1 MPKKLKWVDVKRR
14 EGLVGSDLEVDIL
27 QISVHRLHGCDQ
39 TQWFGTCHRLFI
51 DDKTLGFP
59 GSTLD
64 EAKDELLNLVRDA
77 IEKLNEALGR
87 VSL

>member
-1 MPKKLKWVDVKRR
+1 MPKPKWKDDKRR
-14 EGLVGSDLEVDIL
+14 GELVGSSLEVHIL
-27 QISVHRLHGCDQ
+27 QIAVHRLHGCDQ

-51 DDKTLGFP
+51 DDKALGFL

-64 EAKDELLNLVRDA
+64 EAKDELLNLVRDT